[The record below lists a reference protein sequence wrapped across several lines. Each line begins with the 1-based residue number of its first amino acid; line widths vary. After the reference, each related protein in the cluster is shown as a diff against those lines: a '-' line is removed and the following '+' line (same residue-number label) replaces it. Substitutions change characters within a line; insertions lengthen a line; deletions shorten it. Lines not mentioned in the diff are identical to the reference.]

1 MSASSAVAPV
11 QGAHTATAPDADAP
25 SHRDPHGTGHHDDG
39 TGREAAWTRAL
50 AEMEEAA
57 DRAEHLLA
65 AAGWA
70 DAGAAARVAD
80 VAVTGPWRTPR
91 GLGALPLALAPAA
104 PARGDRPRD
113 EGRRSAELLAAHR
126 RALRTTDGLRTRAAV
141 APVYLD
147 VEG

>member
-11 QGAHTATAPDADAP
+11 QGAHTATALDADAP
-25 SHRDPHGTGHHDDG
+25 HRDPHDPGHHG
-39 TGREAAWTRAL
+39 EGAGREAAWARAL

-91 GLGALPLALAPAA
+91 GLGALPLALAPRAA
-104 PARGDRPRD
+104 ALVDRQRD
-113 EGRRSAELLAAHR
+113 LVRRTAEQLAEHR